1 MPQHL
6 SPDLRREK
14 KKEDIQPTLGNFIIG
29 LFGRFFGEHC
39 IQHLAFNGVSK
50 NIAYMPVYA
59 PYMTRISTYM
69 LYKVCPVYARI
80 CTYMHVY
87 ALKLIPVYA
96 RICTYMHVMLRI
108 CSVYAPYMPHIFPYM
123 FSMFVFFFIY
133 LGSFWG
139 TFRNSLPSLR
149 KREVTEARPE
159 KLQPE
164 VQRALAAICYVYVII
179 ESF

>member
-39 IQHLAFNGVSK
+39 IQHLAYNGVSK

-80 CTYMHVY
+80 CTYM
-87 ALKLIPVYA
+87 L
-96 RICTYMHVMLRI
+96 
-108 CSVYAPYMPHIFPYM
+108 
-123 FSMFVFFFIY
+123 
-133 LGSFWG
+133 
-139 TFRNSLPSLR
+139 
-149 KREVTEARPE
+149 
-159 KLQPE
+159 
-164 VQRALAAICYVYVII
+164 
-179 ESF
+179 